1 MHFSIE
7 FAIFTLFWSLRVYSD
22 SVEWRVV
29 CLNGTDAYLQPLL
42 SDVVK
47 STSIYS
53 TWTKCKSITGNLGAL
68 LYVALI
74 IHQKLFNVLLDEGST
89 VRVRKDVLSNHMILG
104 HQPVLK
110 PTCVTQCEVQYAN
123 CLATMF
129 CYLISHRYFY
139 VVHQI
144 SHKKNR
150 WSYSPQYTQAHFAI
164 SVQVW
169 VKPDLPPSSGH

>member
-7 FAIFTLFWSLRVYSD
+7 FAIFTLFWSLWVYSD
-22 SVEWRVV
+22 SVEWRVI
-29 CLNGTDAYLQPLL
+29 CLNGTDAYLQLLL

-150 WSYSPQYTQAHFAI
+150 WSYSPQCTQAHFAI

>member
-7 FAIFTLFWSLRVYSD
+7 FAIFTLFWSLWVYSD
-22 SVEWRVV
+22 SVEWRVI
-29 CLNGTDAYLQPLL
+29 CLNGTDAYLQLLL

-104 HQPVLK
+104 RQPVLK

-123 CLATMF
+123 CRSNHVLLFDIPQIFLCCSPNISQEEPMKLLTPVYSGTLCHF
-129 CYLISHRYFY
+129 CTSL
-139 VVHQI
+139 
-144 SHKKNR
+144 
-150 WSYSPQYTQAHFAI
+150 
-164 SVQVW
+164 
-169 VKPDLPPSSGH
+169 G